1 MDLRPLRRHR
11 DFRSLFAAQLVSF
24 LGTMVTYVALP
35 YQMFHLTRS
44 TLQVGLISLAELL
57 PLLVTAFVG
66 GALADHVDRRRMI
79 LATEVGLALGSGALA
94 LSAFAGRPPIWLLYV
109 VAAWMSA
116 LNGLQRPSLEALSP
130 RLVDQDEQPAI
141 ASLAAFRGSLGMIA
155 GPALGGALIAST
167 GLASAYLFDVLTY
180 VFSFFAI
187 RTIRA
192 PLSAEKSGTLGLRSV
207 LDGFRYARSRQELI
221 GTYVIDFVAMV
232 FGMPLALFPAIA
244 EGWGGA
250 KAMGLLTAAPAM
262 GAIVATLT
270 SRWTPRVHRH
280 GLAVMLAATAW
291 GLAIVAFG
299 FAGGLGAA
307 VFFLALAGAADCVSG
322 LFRMTLW
329 NQTIPDSFRGRL
341 AGIEMVSYM
350 SGPLLGNAEAG
361 LIAKVFNI
369 KVSVVSGGILCVLGV
384 LLCALLLP
392 RFVAYDARDW
402 KEREGAP
409 SGAPAASGPVP

>member
-11 DFRSLFAAQLVSF
+11 DFRSLFAAQFVSF

-35 YQMFHLTRS
+35 YQIFQLTGS

-79 LATEVGLALGSGALA
+79 LATEAGLGLGSGVFA
-94 LSAFAGRPPIWLLYV
+94 LSALAGHPPLWLLYG

-130 RLVDQDEQPAI
+130 RLVDHDEQPAI

-155 GPALGGALIAST
+155 GPALGGALIASA
-167 GLASAYLFDVLTY
+167 GLTSAYLFDVLTY
-180 VFSFFAI
+180 TFSFFAI
-187 RTIRA
+187 RRIRA
-192 PLSAEKSGTLGLRSV
+192 ALPAEKGGTLSLRSV

-232 FGMPLALFPAIA
+232 FGMPLALFPALA
-244 EGWGGA
+244 EGWGGPR
-250 KAMGLLTAAPAM
+250 AMGLLTAAPAC
-262 GAIVATLT
+262 GALVATLT

-280 GLAVMLAATAW
+280 GLAVMLAATVW
-291 GLAIVAFG
+291 GMAIVAFG
-299 FAGGLGAA
+299 FAGGLVPA
-307 VFFLALAGAADCVSG
+307 VCFLALAGGADCVSG

-329 NQTIPDSFRGRL
+329 NQTIPDAFRGRL

-361 LIAKVFNI
+361 LIAKAFNV
-369 KVSVVSGGILCVLGV
+369 KVSVVSGGALCVVGV
-384 LLCALLLP
+384 LLCGFLLP
-392 RFVAYDARDW
+392 RFVAYDARAW
-402 KEREGAP
+402 KTGEGPPLGASAAP
-409 SGAPAASGPVP
+409 DLVP